1 MWFLIV
7 ALASFIAVAHA
18 RVVEYN
24 FTVGWH
30 IVKPD
35 GVEKRM
41 NLVNGQFPGP
51 EVRAKVGD
59 TVRVNMHNALGH
71 NSTAIHFHGI
81 NQKRTPFSD
90 GVPGITQWDTK
101 PGDNYTYEFTPDES
115 GSAFWHSHS
124 KIQYPLGLIG
134 PLVIEEDEHDRVWD
148 YDDEHTVVLT
158 DHFDTSE
165 WELLARILQPG
176 VGDPKIDS
184 LLICSTPGSC
194 NYNRTQHFNFE
205 SGKTYRLRI
214 INMSATSYFR
224 FSVDEHDLQI
234 IQTDF
239 GKTNGSYAQWVPLAP
254 AQRIE
259 ALLHTKKDQTDNVWI
274 RSVSMT
280 KCMGGLKDGVSEEV
294 KAVGVFGKKHQQPKS
309 NAHKFTSKE
318 DCYMLEPHQYA
329 PYNHSPAHRH
339 PVQVTRLAGTLAMNK
354 QHIATGYIN
363 NQTYDVQPQMTP
375 TLFELMKGKNASEL
389 SADRNAYVLH
399 KRGPVHIYFD
409 GIQDGDPHP
418 YHMHGHTF
426 KVLGIVPSP
435 FDPKN
440 TTGLNFDKP
449 AHMDTILVPG
459 KHTAVLEIEVD
470 NPGAWMVHCHMDWH
484 LNRGFAAQ
492 LVELPDEFYSKYG
505 NKHTDK
511 N

>member
-30 IVKPD
+30 TVKPD

-259 ALLHTKKDQTDNVWI
+259 ALLHTKKDQKDNVWI